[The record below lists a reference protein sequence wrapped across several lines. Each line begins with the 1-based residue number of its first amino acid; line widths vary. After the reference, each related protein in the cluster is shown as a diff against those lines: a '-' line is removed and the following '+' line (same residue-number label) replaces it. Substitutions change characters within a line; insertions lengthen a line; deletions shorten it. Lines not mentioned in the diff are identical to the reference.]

1 MKTEKK
7 SSEPSCVPP
16 AVVKEESEPV
26 DCNRVKIKEES
37 GQGNNEEGVPGEDTT
52 ECLKEATLEPASG
65 DTTIGGPG
73 DTQNGTGSQGI
84 LNSVKSETDPINSA
98 VEELPSGKITVIHM
112 QIQYLGR
119 FSISVINS
127 QINKL

>member
-16 AVVKEESEPV
+16 VVVKEESESG

-37 GQGNNEEGVPGEDTT
+37 AQGNNEEGVPGEDTT
-52 ECLKEATLEPASG
+52 ESLKDAALEAANV

-73 DTQNGTGSQGI
+73 DTQNGSGSQGI
-84 LNSVKSETDPINSA
+84 LNSIKSETDPLSA
-98 VEELPSGKITVIHM
+98 VDELPPGKFTTLYLNQLSTVHSTRKTNLI
-112 QIQYLGR
+112 
-119 FSISVINS
+119 
-127 QINKL
+127 